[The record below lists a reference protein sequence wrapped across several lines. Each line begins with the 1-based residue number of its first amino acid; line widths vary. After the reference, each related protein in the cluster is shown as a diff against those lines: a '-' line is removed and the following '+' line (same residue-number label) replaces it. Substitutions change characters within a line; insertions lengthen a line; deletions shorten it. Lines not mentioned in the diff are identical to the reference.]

1 MYKLVAIA
9 RKDINVPHGKMIAQ
23 CGHAYIGSY
32 EVALARA
39 PEIVRK
45 WKEEAMYKK
54 IALKVDSLQE
64 LIAIRDACN
73 AAGIPN
79 SGLIVDA
86 GLTCCPAGTIT
97 ALGIGPAKSE
107 DIDKIVRSL
116 RLY

>member
-9 RKDINVPHGKMIAQ
+9 RKDIGVPHGKMIAQ

-32 EVALARA
+32 EAAMEKT

-45 WKEEAMYKK
+45 WKEEAWYKK
-54 IALKVDSLQE
+54 IALKVDSLAE
-64 LIAIRDACN
+64 LVAIHDACV
-73 AAGIPN
+73 AAGIPT

-86 GLTCCPAGTIT
+86 GFTCCPAGTIT

-107 DIDKIVRSL
+107 DIDKITRGVK
-116 RLY
+116 LY

>member
-9 RKDINVPHGKMIAQ
+9 RKDIGVPHGKMIAQ
-23 CGHAYIGSY
+23 CGHAYCISLETAMEKTP
-32 EVALARA
+32 EV
-39 PEIVRK
+39 VRK

-64 LIAIRDACN
+64 LVAIRDACN
-73 AAGIPN
+73 AAGIVN

-86 GLTCCPAGTIT
+86 GLTCCPAGTVT

-107 DIDKIVRSL
+107 DIDRIVKHL
-116 RLY
+116 KLY